1 MGAIAVGPKRG
12 SQGRRQELDRRQVRR
27 PCPVLRDQVAGE
39 AAIVHP
45 GPNRRIRGRDI
56 RAAAPFGWSL
66 AHDHP
71 RHRRLARGS
80 IAGEIGDPDRFETPK
95 KLIAYAGM
103 DASKYQS
110 GANQDTNG
118 HMSKRGSS
126 ELRRALML
134 AADKVRIYD
143 PYFGEYYD
151 SMKARGKHHYVA
163 LSGVA
168 RKLAGVCLSLMREQ
182 PALRVRTSRAS
193 PARSSSAPSLNL
205 GKNRGTYKPPSPG
218 RFIS

>member
-1 MGAIAVGPKRG
+1 MVT
-12 SQGRRQELDRRQVRR
+12 
-27 PCPVLRDQVAGE
+27 
-39 AAIVHP
+39 
-45 GPNRRIRGRDI
+45 
-56 RAAAPFGWSL
+56 
-66 AHDHP
+66 
-71 RHRRLARGS
+71 
-80 IAGEIGDPDRFETPK
+80 GDPDRFETPK

-182 PALRVRTSRAS
+182 RPYESE
-193 PARSSSAPSLNL
+193 
-205 GKNRGTYKPPSPG
+205 PPEHHLPG
-218 RFIS
+218 HLQRQA